1 MIPKR
6 YQRISWNRFPSG
18 GFDVLLAI
26 RSNDVFFVG
35 IWGMGGIGKT
45 TLARVVYEMLLS
57 EFEGH
62 CFIANVRDESEKCGL
77 LPLQ

>member
-1 MIPKR
+1 
-6 YQRISWNRFPSG
+6 
-18 GFDVLLAI
+18 
-26 RSNDVFFVG
+26 
-35 IWGMGGIGKT
+35 MGGIGKT